1 MKYNSNLIEKFV
13 LKHAVAVMLAVGT
26 THNGLKDVKSLLL
39 LVISHLLAPRRL
51 LSGRAIFFNCNLFK
65 IFVKRRRRCIQ
76 KSRVSG

>member
-13 LKHAVAVMLAVGT
+13 LKHVVALMLELAVGT

-39 LVISHLLAPRRL
+39 LVISHLLAPHRL

-65 IFVKRRRRCIQ
+65 IFVQ
-76 KSRVSG
+76 